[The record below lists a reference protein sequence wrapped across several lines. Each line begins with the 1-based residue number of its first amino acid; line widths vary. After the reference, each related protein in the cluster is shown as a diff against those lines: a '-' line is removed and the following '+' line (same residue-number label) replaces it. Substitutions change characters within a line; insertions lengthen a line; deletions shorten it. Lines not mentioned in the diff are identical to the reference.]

1 MNEIKQQLIR
11 GNQVPLKITITNNLQ
26 SNNLQ
31 SSEHNLLFHI
41 FSIFYAPV
49 NPPMN
54 RPNNQLI
61 VVTMQRGRQPSV
73 KSKKKLI
80 KWLSSIDWY
89 SMRPQNT
96 TLPFGK

>member
-1 MNEIKQQLIR
+1 MNEIKRQLIR
-11 GNQVPLKITITNNLQ
+11 GNQVQKKITTTNNLQ

-31 SSEHNLLFHI
+31 SSEHNLLFI
-41 FSIFYAPV
+41 FFNFHAPV

-54 RPNNQLI
+54 RPNNKLI
-61 VVTMQRGRQPSV
+61 VVIMQRGRQPSV
-73 KSKKKLI
+73 KSKKKFI